1 MSRRVRTSESAR
13 RSPDARTPTCPT
25 SRPPPARPTRCRSRL
40 RPQRSSNSSPLACS
54 SQPLPPLG
62 PARSSRPSR
71 ASVPRKRQASDGGEE
86 RWPALATRRPVVVSE
101 SREGSRRLPRCA
113 CRSGPAARCEATR
126 GRKGVARYPP
136 LPPRSPGRPS
146 AWTSGRRRDQPCSLP
161 TNSVGRRVRRVDT
174 PTARKAFPE
183 ASGQAQTP
191 LPPRPRRPRPPN
203 DTAGAS
209 TVYHQLTSPRVAPHA
224 PQAAWP
230 LARQRLQPCHPLT
243 RAGREPWSSGPARLR
258 RCLPWTPTTVFKA
271 PCLATS
277 VQTAPG
283 KTAHAVATSHCHPC
297 LRQGP

>member
-1 MSRRVRTSESAR
+1 MRPEQPGPASDQQPTAAQRCRGGCGQARAPEEAPMPAPRHARQADRRPHARHAVARVFSPDGRAARVPGRAR
-13 RSPDARTPTCPT
+13 RSLCP
-25 SRPPPARPTRCRSRL
+25 RP
-40 RPQRSSNSSPLACS
+40 
-54 SQPLPPLG
+54 G
-62 PARSSRPSR
+62 PARSSWPSR
-71 ASVPRKRQASDGGEE
+71 ALAPWERPACTGGEE
-86 RWPALATRRPVVVSE
+86 RWPAFVTRRPIVVSE
-101 SREGSRRLPRCA
+101 SHGGSWRLPRCA
-113 CRSGPAARCEATR
+113 CRPEPAARCEATR

-230 LARQRLQPCHPLT
+230 LAGH
-243 RAGREPWSSGPARLR
+243 GRSPAN
-258 RCLPWTPTTVFKA
+258 P
-271 PCLATS
+271 
-277 VQTAPG
+277 
-283 KTAHAVATSHCHPC
+283 
-297 LRQGP
+297 